1 MMPERQRALQC
12 QICCRRIAFARCV
25 VGAAAHMMQHKQRLA
40 TPNPQQP
47 VQIMDQLWQVSF
59 SLYAEHLLEP
69 KAENTAVAICSVLP
83 GILQVSMLEAL
94 MIPCSEVHP
103 ELV

>member
-25 VGAAAHMMQHKQRLA
+25 LGAAAHLMQHKQRLA

-47 VQIMDQLWQVSF
+47 VQTMDQLWQVSF
-59 SLYAEHLLEP
+59 SLYAEHFMEP
-69 KAENTAVAICSVLP
+69 KAEHTAAAICSVLP
-83 GILQVSMLEAL
+83 GTLQVSLLEASV
-94 MIPCSEVHP
+94 ISCCGVHP
-103 ELV
+103 EMV